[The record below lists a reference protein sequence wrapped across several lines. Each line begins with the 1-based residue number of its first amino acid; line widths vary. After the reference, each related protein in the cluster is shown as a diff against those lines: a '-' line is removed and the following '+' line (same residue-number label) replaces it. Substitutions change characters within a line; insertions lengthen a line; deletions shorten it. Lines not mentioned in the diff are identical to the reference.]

1 MHYLVTGGAGFIG
14 SHLCESLL
22 DQGHT
27 VSIIDDLSTGSME
40 NIEHLK
46 DHPDFVYYIDTI
58 NNQQLLQQ
66 TIAAADIIVHLAA
79 AVGVQ
84 LVVENPVR
92 TILTNVDGTRLVL
105 QEANRNRKKVLLAST
120 SEVYGKSDKV
130 PFNEHDDLILGPSDK
145 RRWSYACSKAL
156 DEFLALAYWQEKQL
170 PVVICRFF
178 NTVGPRQVGRYG
190 MVIPRFIQQALSK
203 QPVTVY
209 GDGSQTRCFTYVK
222 EVCSIII
229 RLSQHEK
236 AVGEV
241 FNIGSDQEISIEQL
255 AEKVLA
261 KISGNAGMR
270 YVSYSEAYGQGFEDM
285 ARRVPDT
292 TKVYKLLG
300 VRPVWSIDQILEE
313 MIAYIASK
321 T

>member
-14 SHLCESLL
+14 SHLCETLL

-46 DHPDFVYYIDTI
+46 DHPDFIYYIDTI
-58 NNQQLLQQ
+58 TNQQLLRRAV
-66 TIAAADIIVHLAA
+66 AAADIVIHLAA

-105 QEANRNRKKVLLAST
+105 QEANRTRKKVLLAST
-120 SEVYGKSDKV
+120 SEVYGKSEKV
-130 PFNEHDDLILGPSDK
+130 PFNENADLILGPPNK

-156 DEFLALAYWQEKQL
+156 DEFMALAYLYEKQL

-203 QPVTVY
+203 QPITVY

-222 EVCSIII
+222 EVCSIVI

-236 AVGEV
+236 AVGEI

-255 AEKVLA
+255 AKKVMA
-261 KISGNAGMR
+261 KIGGNAGMR
-270 YVSYSEAYGQGFEDM
+270 CMPYSEAYGEGFEDM
-285 ARRVPDT
+285 ARRVPDID
-292 TKVYKLLG
+292 KVYNLLG
-300 VRPVWSIDQILEE
+300 MRPVWSVDQILDE

-321 T
+321 S